1 MNGKKNRICVIFTGG
16 TIGCQ
21 SFGSIVDLKHE
32 SKSLLIEKYKQA
44 YGNNI
49 EFDELRP
56 LNILSENM
64 QPSDLEVMADCV
76 RKVDKKEY
84 DGIILTH
91 GTDTLCFTAN
101 LFSQIFCDIAIPVVF
116 VSALYPLDD
125 ERSNGLI
132 NFAGAVSMIE
142 SVDYGGVFVSFCNC
156 GENCKIHLASRLTS
170 ATQINGEYDSIL
182 NVHFGEII
190 DGKFIWVK
198 NPLNPDEEQLR
209 LKRKPCKAQKLCTDM
224 FTIQAHSLLNFDY
237 YRFTEVK
244 PKAVMVQLYHSGTV
258 CTQGKEKNKKN
269 FLEKCKKLG
278 IEVVIAP
285 IDSRARIYE
294 SALGLTDECIA
305 AYDISFEM
313 ATTKVL
319 LALGSG
325 VSIEGEL
332 GENYFFEKLQ

>member
-1 MNGKKNRICVIFTGG
+1 MNVKKKKICVIFTGG
-16 TIGCQ
+16 TIGSQ
-21 SFGSIVDLKHE
+21 SCGGIVDLKHE
-32 SKSLLIEKYKQA
+32 SKSLLIDKYKRI
-44 YGNNI
+44 YGDSVT
-49 EFDELRP
+49 FDELRP

-64 QPSDLEVMADCV
+64 QPADLEVMAECV
-76 RKVDKKEY
+76 RKVDKKAY

-101 LFSQIFCDIAIPVVF
+101 LFSQIFCDIKIPVVF

-125 ERSNGLI
+125 DRSNGLT
-132 NFAGAVSMIE
+132 NFSGAVTFIE
-142 SVDYGGVFVSFCNC
+142 SVDYGGVFVSFKNL
-156 GENCKIHLASRLTS
+156 GENCKIHLASRLIS
-170 ATQINGEYDSIL
+170 ATQFSGGYDSLL
-182 NVHFGEII
+182 NVHFGEIA
-190 DGKFIWVK
+190 DGKFVWSQT
-198 NPLNPDEEQLR
+198 PLNPAEAQLR
-209 LKRKPCKAQKLCTDM
+209 QNRKPCKAKKLCTDM
-224 FTIQAHSLLNFDY
+224 VTIQAHSLLNFDY

-258 CTQGKEKNKKN
+258 CTQGKEANFKN
-269 FLEKCKKLG
+269 FLSYCKNLG

-305 AYDISFEM
+305 AYDMSFEM
-313 ATTKVL
+313 ATAKVL

-332 GENYFFEKLQ
+332 EENYFFEKI